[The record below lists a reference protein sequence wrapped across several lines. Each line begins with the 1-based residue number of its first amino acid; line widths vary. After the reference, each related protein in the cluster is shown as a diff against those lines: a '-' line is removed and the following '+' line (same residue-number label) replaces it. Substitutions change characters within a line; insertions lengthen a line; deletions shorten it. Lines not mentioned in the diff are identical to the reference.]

1 MVTRLQTLFSAQR
14 ELRERQNKA
23 KLVTIGCIEEEKGLV
38 FLKRNELSYPAQVL
52 MKSSTILLS
61 KVTFMNSRRD
71 VGGMIHINLHCHEI
85 YGLLNY
91 TGGSILSRSVSM
103 LHGLF
108 IG

>member
-1 MVTRLQTLFSAQR
+1 MVTHLQKLFSAQR
-14 ELRERQNKA
+14 ELRERQNNS

-38 FLKRNELSYPAQVL
+38 FLMRNELRYPAQVL
-52 MKSSTILLS
+52 MKSSTILVS
-61 KVTFMNSRRD
+61 NVTIMNSRPD
-71 VGGMIHINLHCHEI
+71 VGGRIHINLH
-85 YGLLNY
+85 GLLNY